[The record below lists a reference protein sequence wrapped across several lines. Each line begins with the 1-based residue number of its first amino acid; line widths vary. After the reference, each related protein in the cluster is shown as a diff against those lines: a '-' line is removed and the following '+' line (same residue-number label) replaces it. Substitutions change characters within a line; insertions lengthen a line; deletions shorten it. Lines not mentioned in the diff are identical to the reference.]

1 MQPVG
6 GINEK
11 IEGFFRVCK
20 IQGLTGEQGVIIPES
35 NVTSLVLDEEVV
47 NAVREGKFHIY
58 PVSIIDEAVEI
69 LTGVRAL
76 LKEEGVRNRD
86 DGKGGKSA
94 KTQDAAEEE
103 NIYDIISDKLYE
115 IDARDN
121 QVSLWDRI
129 GQFFQRGD

>member
-1 MQPVG
+1 M
-6 GINEK
+6 
-11 IEGFFRVCK
+11 
-20 IQGLTGEQGVIIPES
+20 
-35 NVTSLVLDEEVV
+35 LDEEVV